1 MQDVV
6 IVGGGIGG
14 LMCSYR
20 LIEKDPTLK
29 ITLLEKGLDIDKR
42 HCPII
47 EKKVDHCINCKYC
60 DVMEGLAGAGA
71 FSDGKYIISHEY
83 GGWLNEFI
91 GNEKLLD
98 YINQADE
105 ILVSQGATTDIYQP
119 SNELKKLCLK
129 YDLHMQQAKVKHLG
143 TDANLKTM
151 AKLIDYMRT
160 KITIHTESEVLDINK
175 DSHEVLYRS
184 QGQDKTITAKYII
197 LALGRGGSGFLSSWC
212 HRNAIELL
220 NNQVDIGVRIE
231 LPALIWE
238 SFSKKIYEP
247 KIWYR
252 SQKYG
257 DVTRMFC
264 FNEKGYVV
272 TENTNGIISVNGHAY
287 KNEDKKS
294 ENSNFA
300 LLSTIKFTNPFNE
313 PITYARQVAHLA
325 NLTSGGGILIQ
336 RFGDLI
342 NGRRTDEKRLAQSTV
357 IPTLKAIPGDLSLCL
372 PKRQLDNIIETIYAL
387 DKIAPGTANT
397 DTLLYG
403 IECKYY
409 SARPKFN
416 DFELDKTEKIYTI
429 GDGAGVS
436 RSLSQASANGLYV
449 ADKIISEKAK

>member
-1 MQDVV
+1 MEDIL

-20 LIEKDPTLK
+20 LITSNPNLK
-29 ITLLEKGLDIDKR
+29 ITLLEKGLDIDQR

-47 EKKVDHCINCKYC
+47 QKQTDHCINCKYC
-60 DVMEGLAGAGA
+60 SVMEGLAGAGA

-83 GGWLNEFI
+83 GGWLNDFI

-98 YINQADE
+98 YIYQADE
-105 ILVSQGATTDIYQP
+105 ILVSQGADTKIYQP
-119 SNELKKLCLK
+119 SDELKALCLK
-129 YDLHMQQAKVKHLG
+129 YDLHMQQAKIKHLG

-151 AKLIDYMRT
+151 KNLIDFLR
-160 KITIHTESEVLDINK
+160 KRINIQTESEVVDINITN
-175 DSHEVLYRS
+175 HEVTYYQNQEKHKVSARYIVLAIGRS
-184 QGQDKTITAKYII
+184 
-197 LALGRGGSGFLSSWC
+197 GSGFLSSWC
-212 HRNAIELL
+212 DKNGIELL
-220 NNQVDIGVRIE
+220 NNQVDIGVRVE

-238 SFSKKIYEP
+238 KFSTEIYEP
-247 KIWYR
+247 KIWFR

-257 DVTRMFC
+257 DITRMFC
-264 FNEKGYVV
+264 FNENGYVV
-272 TENTNGIISVNGHAY
+272 TENTSGIISVNGHAY
-287 KNEDKKS
+287 KDEKMKS

-300 LLSTIKFTNPFNE
+300 LLSTNRFTNPFKQ
-313 PITYARQVAHLA
+313 PIEYARQVAHLA
-325 NLTSGGGILIQ
+325 NLISGGGILIQ

-342 NGRRTDEKRLAQSTV
+342 NGRRTDDKRLAQSTV
-357 IPTLKAIPGDLSLCL
+357 TPTLKAVPGDLSLCL

-409 SARPKFN
+409 SARPKFQ
-416 DFELDKTEKIYTI
+416 DFELDKTRGIYTI
-429 GDGAGVS
+429 GDGAGVT

-449 ADKIISEKAK
+449 ADKILNNQT